1 MFIPILI
8 KDDTGSSSVYIL
20 MSSLEQGNF
29 AQHPAFPILIGNA
42 VTDSMGSSM
51 PGSIKVGESIPLPE
65 AGKYRALRITPP
77 KSETITYINTWPKT
91 LQNNQTP
98 GVVNIELEDTSGK
111 KSNVVVGV
119 NAGDTVE
126 SDLSVEEQTQQA
138 KASTVGNNVVKGE
151 AVDLA
156 PWLLGLAI
164 IVLLLEAKLAW
175 H

>member
-1 MFIPILI
+1 ML
-8 KDDTGSSSVYIL
+8 
-20 MSSLEQGNF
+20 
-29 AQHPAFPILIGNA
+29 
-42 VTDSMGSSM
+42 
-51 PGSIKVGESIPLPE
+51 
-65 AGKYRALRITPP
+65 
-77 KSETITYINTWPKT
+77 
-91 LQNNQTP
+91 NNQTP